1 MDCVVG
7 VGFYETFA
15 IRWTIAMGMGFYITS
30 AIRCMSYTIAGD
42 VRTDSYHSSPRPE
55 PRDSPRCRHTSTGQP
70 DRWYCCR
77 LAGKASLR
85 TYTLLGKN
93 HQCQLHITCIF

>member
-1 MDCVVG
+1 M
-7 VGFYETFA
+7 GFYETFA
-15 IRWTIAMGMGFYITS
+15 IRWTIVMGMGFYKTS

-70 DRWYCCR
+70 DRWYCCP